1 MEQRPRKSWWRRRGG
16 WLTFGAGLVVAC
28 LSGAAR
34 GGEGATRDW
43 TLKGPIDKPSAAETA
58 APRQL
63 DAGINGEIGE
73 ICAVVGEVRVVRQSL
88 EGQTRLERLQPGD
101 KVMVGDQFDV
111 GRASAVEMEFGLNAR
126 LRLGSESVLRVVG
139 SQNGTA
145 DADGYHLRRDVRLAK
160 GTARVRVKRNVLTPE
175 LVFLAAGDVA
185 LTLARTDTLVQQNA
199 GGGGSILVL
208 GGAADVQ
215 LAAGRSAGA
224 GESVRI
230 YRAQK
235 LIVPGDLSNGLP
247 RPQTMTAEE
256 IANATGEFSFSIDQE
271 RQQLPPPPSGNR
283 EMDGP

>member
-1 MEQRPRKSWWRRRGG
+1 MLQQPKTSWWGRRNG
-16 WLTFGAGLVVAC
+16 WLPFGVGLMLAGLGGVA
-28 LSGAAR
+28 
-34 GGEGATRDW
+34 GGGDRATRDW
-43 TLKGPIDKPSAAETA
+43 TLKGPIDKPPAVETT
-58 APRQL
+58 APRRF
-63 DAGINGEIGE
+63 DTGVSGEVGE

-139 SQNGTA
+139 SKNGTA

-185 LTLARTDTLVQQNA
+185 LTLARTDTLVRQNP

-215 LAAGRSAGA
+215 LAAGGAGS